1 MEKTKRLVSRKEAA
15 EFLNCSQQT
24 VSNWVNDGILK
35 GHNIDGRLFVDANT
49 LDAIVDNVNDIENS
63 KTKIAELRNQL
74 DEERKK
80 LENELT
86 SKREELLL
94 CKSVLGGITRSTVS
108 SLVST
113 YKSLL
118 AESEVDVIK
127 SVLCCGNIEDVAKK
141 YEIDG
146 THVLRIFEKG
156 CKRLRYVNFDKM
168 NEELSFFKQ
177 RVNELENENQNLRNG
192 IAVSTNNTRNKF
204 LDEKISDCDLTVRA
218 INQLRCMNVETVE
231 DLVKLKRTDLLRQ
244 RNMGKKTV
252 SEIED
257 FLYTRN
263 LKLKEQR
270 KFKHYE
276 RY

>member
-1 MEKTKRLVSRKEAA
+1 MEKAREHRLVSRKDAA

-49 LDAIVDNVNDIENS
+49 LDALVDNVNDIENS

-86 SKREELLL
+86 LKREELLL
-94 CKSVLGGITRSTVS
+94 CKSVLGSITRSTVS

-118 AESEVDVIK
+118 AESEADVIK

-141 YEIDG
+141 YDIDG
-146 THVLRIFEKG
+146 LRVLRIFEKG
-156 CKRLRYVNFDKM
+156 CKRLRSVNFDKM
-168 NEELSFFKQ
+168 NEELFFFKQ

-192 IAVSTNNTRNKF
+192 ISVSTNNTRNKF

-218 INQLRCMNVETVE
+218 LTQLRCMNVETVE

-257 FLYTRN
+257 FLYTHN
-263 LKLKEQR
+263 LKLKDQR
-270 KFKHYE
+270 
-276 RY
+276 

>member
-1 MEKTKRLVSRKEAA
+1 MEKTKEHRLVSRKDAA
-15 EFLNCSQQT
+15 EFLNCSRQT
-24 VSNWVNDGILK
+24 VSNWVSDGILK
-35 GHNIDGRLFVDANT
+35 GHHIDGRLFVDANT
-49 LDAIVDNVNDIENS
+49 LDSLVDNVSDIENS

-80 LENELT
+80 LENELM

-94 CKSVLGGITRSTVS
+94 CKSVFGVITRKTVS
-108 SLVST
+108 SLVSNYGSILT
-113 YKSLL
+113 KS
-118 AESEVDVIK
+118 EMDVIK
-127 SVLCCGNIEDVAKK
+127 NVLCCGNVEDVAKK
-141 YEIDG
+141 YEIDE
-146 THVLRIFEKG
+146 TSVLRIFEKG

-192 IAVSTNNTRNKF
+192 ISVSTNNTRNKF

-257 FLYTRN
+257 FLYTHN
-263 LKLKEQR
+263 LKLKEQ
-270 KFKHYE
+270 K
-276 RY
+276 